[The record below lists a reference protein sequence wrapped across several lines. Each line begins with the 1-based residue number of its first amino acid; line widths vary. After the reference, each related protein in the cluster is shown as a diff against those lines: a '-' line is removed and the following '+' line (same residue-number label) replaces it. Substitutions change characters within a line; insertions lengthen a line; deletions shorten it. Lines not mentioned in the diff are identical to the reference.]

1 MMVNL
6 IFILGFV
13 KNRGLLPFLEAKT
26 AAREMVGARR
36 RLKATACSY
45 SYYQTTLP
53 FPSLYFVG
61 KH

>member
-1 MMVNL
+1 MMFNL

-13 KNRGLLPFLEAKT
+13 KKQGTPAKT

-36 RLKATACSY
+36 RLKATACSS

>member
-1 MMVNL
+1 MFNL

-13 KNRGLLPFLEAKT
+13 KKQGTPAKT